1 MKEDEDEK
9 RREMKE
15 RGSEEKKRREKEKN
29 SRCGRN
35 VSRGVVDKE
44 LEKKGKK
51 KKTNEKVKGMN
62 KSKITNEGTFVMK
75 NFFSDTRNFAKILI
89 MEFLCGLNSIFI

>member
-1 MKEDEDEK
+1 
-9 RREMKE
+9 MKE

-44 LEKKGKK
+44 KEKKGKRK
-51 KKTNEKVKGMN
+51 ELMRKRRG
-62 KSKITNEGTFVMK
+62 
-75 NFFSDTRNFAKILI
+75 
-89 MEFLCGLNSIFI
+89 